1 MGQKINPVSL
11 RVGINQLWDSRWAH
25 SLKYPQYFKQDLL
38 VRGFIEDLCTYQDLI
53 PGKCAVWRISRLE
66 GLSNAFKSKDI
77 IKPYL
82 LIYCQVFVPY
92 KVHSS
97 LNNWAQKQ
105 EWKTNI
111 EKTIHHHIDDSFN
124 YAYNIGLLVDAI
136 YEENTPNIKRG
147 KIKTDN
153 ELGLNNDVVKWLLN
167 KDCAFIAQWIAN
179 SFQRRKGMKEICK
192 TIDKC
197 IDYIQEE
204 QKDTKYKLN
213 GIKITCSGRFKLTD
227 NEKRRNKMARIK
239 TFKKGQ
245 VPLQTLKRH
254 INYHTATAYTPD
266 GTSGIK
272 VWISYEPAYV
282 N

>member
-11 RVGINQLWDSRWAH
+11 RVGLNQLWDSRWTH
-25 SLKYPQYFKQDLL
+25 SLKYTQYFKQDLL
-38 VRGFIEDLCTYQDLI
+38 VRNFIEDLCNYQDLML
-53 PGKCAVWRISRLE
+53 GKCAVWRVSSLE
-66 GLSNAFKSKDI
+66 GLSYLFGKKEQV
-77 IKPYL
+77 KPYL
-82 LIYCQVFVPY
+82 LVYSQVYVPY
-92 KVHSS
+92 KVHSTQT
-97 LNNWAQKQ
+97 NWAQKQ
-105 EWKTNI
+105 EWK
-111 EKTIHHHIDDSFN
+111 KTFEDTISKHLDDYFN
-124 YAYNIGLLVDAI
+124 NAYNIGLLVDAI
-136 YEENTPNIKRG
+136 FEEGGHSVKRTKG
-147 KIKTDN
+147 KADG
-153 ELGLNNDVVKWLLN
+153 ELGFNSDVVKWLLN

-197 IDYIQEE
+197 MDYIQEE
-204 QKDTKYKLN
+204 QKDTKFKLS

-254 INYHTATAYTPD
+254 INYHTATAYTAD

-272 VWISYEPAYV
+272 VWISYEPAYI